1 MNKRIIKIVDIVF
14 WCYILLSGFREFTI
28 NIDFSE
34 ISSIDFS
41 KLQFID
47 FNNILI
53 LFGLIL
59 GMFFLIFIYIIF
71 TMLKN
76 FYIVALYI
84 GIRLAYKRFY
94 KDKLN
99 EDDIKNESYYR
110 EIIYKYS
117 VATLSYIDDFKID
130 NKDIIATVL
139 SLKLKEK
146 IVIEDDIKVVND
158 DTSELE
164 ENEKF
169 ILECL
174 KEKKEIDFSKFKE
187 LVMIDCLNKKL
198 IINNNDYLLLRKRR
212 IKRYIISYILV
223 IITETIIFTQFNN
236 INNLWLSLV
245 IFILAVFLLL
255 AIPFMP
261 IIGIIYLNAS
271 DVFNALNPFY
281 RTKLGVKINKKIEGL
296 KNYIKD
302 FSNLENKKAKEI
314 ELWDEYLIYSVMF
327 DINNKVVEELEN
339 KVNIVNKVNVTIE
352 VQK

>member
-110 EIIYKYS
+110 EIINKYS
-117 VATLSYIDDFKID
+117 VATLSYIDDFNVS
-130 NKDIIATVL
+130 NKDIIATIL
-139 SLKLKEK
+139 SLKLKKK
-146 IVIEDDIKVVND
+146 ISIDNDIKVINED
-158 DTSELE
+158 INGLE
-164 ENEKF
+164 DNEKY
-169 ILECL
+169 ILDCL
-174 KEKKEIDFSKFKE
+174 KDNKEIIFSKFKE

-271 DVFNALNPFY
+271 DVFNTLNPFY

-327 DINNKVVEELEN
+327 DINNKVVEELES